1 MIIFT
6 NLFIVIV
13 ITILIYIYID
23 SKQSD
28 LILYKSTLDHRN
40 YLVRNLPDKNKSS
53 NLLAKCR
60 LNISKLINYLLIHYG
75 NEDRVKRFIAKYNPN
90 NFSETA
96 KGSKYTSY
104 SINKGEKIVI
114 CLRTRDNRE
123 KLIEYNTI
131 MFVVLHE
138 LSHIMTLS
146 VGHTNEFWDNFKFIL
161 QNAVKINIYN
171 EIDYSKYPKK
181 YCGIEVTDSPLF
193 NKNI

>member
-40 YLVRNLPDKNKSS
+40 YLVRNLPDKDKSS

-146 VGHTNEFWDNFKFIL
+146 VGHTNEFWDNFRFLLKQAI
-161 QNAVKINIYN
+161 A
-171 EIDYSKYPKK
+171 SKVYKHHDFRRKPVK
-181 YCGIEVTDSPLF
+181 YCGTEITDTPL
-193 NKNI
+193 ND